1 MSLKRDEASSVL
13 KTFLLTH
20 FPDEVTR
27 IMQKKKLWEKTTQQA
42 TYLTLNNAQFNKTN
56 CMNICEIC

>member
-27 IMQKKKLWEKTTQQA
+27 IMQKKKVWEKTTQQA
-42 TYLTLNNAQFNKTN
+42 TYLTLNNAQF
-56 CMNICEIC
+56 CIVFV